1 MVIHRRDAEIAEK
14 VMKTIVPSQVS
25 ETSVGNPASS
35 HTLFSRDINYL
46 RDLALFWPF
55 VLSSIFAVGCA
66 FSPPDRKLGFRFAA
80 VAIAAL
86 LLAKERLLLFIVSLG
101 FIAIQCAINLA
112 LKPWSWA
119 VFAAGVLT
127 ASPFLIANRSWREP
141 KLAYRLP
148 HEFRLVDALWSI
160 ASLCGTLVLY
170 YFISPYN

>member
-1 MVIHRRDAEIAEK
+1 
-14 VMKTIVPSQVS
+14 MKSIVPSQIS
-25 ETSVGNPASS
+25 KTRVGNPASTR
-35 HTLFSRDINYL
+35 TLFSRDINYL
-46 RDLALFWPF
+46 RDSALFWPF

-66 FSPPDRKLGFRFAA
+66 FSPPHRQLGLRFAA

-101 FIAIQCAINLA
+101 FIAIQCAINLV
-112 LKPWSWA
+112 LHPWSWG

-127 ASPFLIANRSWREP
+127 AGPFLVANRYWRRP

-148 HEFRLVDALWSI
+148 SEFRLVDALWSI

>member
-1 MVIHRRDAEIAEK
+1 
-14 VMKTIVPSQVS
+14 MKSIVSSQVS
-25 ETSVGNPASS
+25 ETSVGNPAN
-35 HTLFSRDINYL
+35 TRMLFSRDINYL
-46 RDLALFWPF
+46 RDSALFWPF

-66 FSPPDRKLGFRFAA
+66 FSPPDRRLGLRFAA
-80 VAIAAL
+80 VAITAL
-86 LLAKERLLLFIVSLG
+86 LAAKERLLLFLVGLG

-112 LKPWSWA
+112 LHPWSWG

-127 ASPFLIANRSWREP
+127 ASPWLVANRYWRKR

-148 HEFRLVDALWSI
+148 SEFRLVDALWSV

>member
-1 MVIHRRDAEIAEK
+1 M
-14 VMKTIVPSQVS
+14 TLIVPTRIA
-25 ETSVGNPASS
+25 ETSVGRNTR
-35 HTLFSRDINYL
+35 TLFSRDINYL
-46 RDLALFWPF
+46 RDAALFWPF

-66 FSPPDRKLGFRFAA
+66 FSPPDRELGFRFAA

-86 LLAKERLLLFIVSLG
+86 LGAKERLLLFLVSLG
-101 FIAIQCAINLA
+101 FVAIRCAISLA

-127 ASPFLIANRSWREP
+127 AGPFLIANRYWRNP

-148 HEFRLVDALWSI
+148 NEFRLVDALWSI
-160 ASLCGTLVLY
+160 ASLCATLVLY